1 MSLTL
6 WGHGNCAQ
14 IPRLSTYREAKEW
27 YEKVIPIRGRTVELK
42 PLGRKRRFTQ
52 YEITKETVA
61 IQSENREYD
70 IYSCVMFGREMVQFF
85 PNGDIGI
92 NGHKWYSITTGAFLN
107 SVLWEVGSI
116 ISESGKWYFQNKQ
129 GKSFRFKDGMR
140 IRMGDDGLYVPTE
153 VVEDKVFR
161 IDRKRMNAIRKRY
174 SPIIQYGKTMLAIDG
189 NVGKLEDLELA
200 KNGLSTSRMVP
211 YYAWQSEETKAS
223 RAKWFELA
231 DKQMESG
238 NLDLLYDLVRCVASV
253 SGRYSYKENTYLGD
267 PVSFGNYMDEMFKY
281 QFKHEV
287 FKEELVPYGE
297 SQADRNKKYFAV

>member
-1 MSLTL
+1 MSITL

-14 IPRLSTYREAKEW
+14 IPRLSNYREAKEW
-27 YEKVIPIRGRTVELK
+27 YEKVIPIRGRTVECK
-42 PLGRKRRFTQ
+42 PLGRKRRFNW
-52 YEITKETVA
+52 YEIEKQTVA

-70 IYSCVMFGREMVQFF
+70 IYSCTLYGKDMVQFY
-85 PNGDIGI
+85 PNGEIAI
-92 NGHKWYSITTGAFLN
+92 SAHRWNSITTGAFLN
-107 SVLWEVGSI
+107 SVLSNAGTI

-129 GKSFRFKDGMR
+129 GNSFRFKDGMR
-140 IRMGDDGLYVPTE
+140 IRMGDDGLYLPTE
-153 VVEDKVFR
+153 IVEDKVFR

-238 NLDLLYDLVRCVASV
+238 DLELLYDLVRCVASV